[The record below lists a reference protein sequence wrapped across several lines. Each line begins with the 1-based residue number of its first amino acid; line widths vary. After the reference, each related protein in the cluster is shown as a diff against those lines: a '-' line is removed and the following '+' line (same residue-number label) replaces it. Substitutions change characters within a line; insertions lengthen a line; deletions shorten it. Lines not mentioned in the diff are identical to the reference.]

1 MTSGSGT
8 AGKKRILFSNE
19 GGVAGRGHTPQTD
32 GVPFVMNRSQIF
44 HLKK

>member
-1 MTSGSGT
+1 MTSGNGA

-19 GGVAGRGHTPQTD
+19 GGWHGPGHTPPTD

-44 HLKK
+44 R